1 MRYANGPRNVSNQ
14 GMMTASDA
22 RLPPRGASNNLEK
35 VYGNLNDILSYEER
49 QIEHHLRGAGG
60 RAYSP
65 TSSQVTMKRPTVKHP
80 QDRQQSR
87 RMTGLEAIYL

>member
-1 MRYANGPRNVSNQ
+1 
-14 GMMTASDA
+14 MTASDA

-35 VYGNLNDILSYEER
+35 VYGNLNDIVSYEER

-65 TSSQVTMKRPTVKHP
+65 TSSQVTMKRPPVKHP

-87 RMTGLEAIYL
+87 RMTGLEAIYLQKFDK